1 MDIGKASASIMEKF
15 RKMAELNPG
24 KLSSLGGSTLATL
37 VSSPQMSG
45 LMKDSKMA
53 NDPKF

>member
-1 MDIGKASASIMEKF
+1 VDIGKASASIMDKF
-15 RKMAELNPG
+15 RKMAESNPG

-37 VSSPQMSG
+37 VSSPEMSG